1 MLRQIYIYFE
11 KNIIFS
17 YSYALAFNDQQFK
30 KVQDLLLEFVAVP
43 IPDQFFHR
51 PFGNYQLSY
60 LTSNHVFYLFIAD
73 IVDKKEYINEIL
85 NKTIKRF
92 QFLFSNPLNIKKENK
107 EKESFIQF
115 LREVQYNLHSKI
127 ALIGPLGS
135 GKTLFTNLIRTK
147 DEPKSFMN
155 FAKSYKIEINN
166 FFFDLW
172 DFQLNDNFSPLW
184 NKLISGSDLIL
195 LVIDSTDYN
204 REIISHFINLQKTD
218 AKFSK
223 LLILANKQDL
233 SNAVTPTLIEEELKI
248 PTIGVSL
255 KDPGIKNQLIRI
267 ISDQLNLKKE
277 MPSEFDDLLLNAENN
292 VINKEYSE
300 AIKKFN
306 NLIDICKEFQE
317 FTLMFALEQRII
329 EIENL
334 IKEEEK
340 QKEIEKYRTDTPEK
354 IIFTKKVSV
363 KSLPTQETNTTIK
376 LSAKKEFNKIEKTT
390 KRTSLKQQDFKIN
403 LDVLKKDE
411 ISKNSLKT
419 LEEQLFNIIKQK
431 HGSISLKLCKIYIDQ
446 LKEKIKRPLTR
457 DDLNKAAEIF
467 IKRKEDTNY
476 F

>member
-1 MLRQIYIYFE
+1 LLRQIYIYFE

-30 KVQDLLLEFVAVP
+30 KVQDLLLEFIAIP
-43 IPDQFFHR
+43 IPDQAFHR

-60 LTSNHVFYLFIAD
+60 ITSNHVFYLFIAD

-92 QFLFSNPLNIKKENK
+92 QFLFSNPLNINKENK
-107 EKESFIQF
+107 EKQSFIQF

-127 ALIGPLGS
+127 ALIGPFGS
-135 GKTLFTNLIRTK
+135 GKTLFTNLIRIK

-184 NKLISGSDLIL
+184 NKFISGSDLIL
-195 LVIDSTDYN
+195 LVIDSTTYN
-204 REIISHFINLQKTD
+204 RQIISHFINLQKTD

-233 SNAVTPTLIEEELKI
+233 SNAVTPTLLEEELKI

-255 KDPGIKNQLIRI
+255 KDPDIKNQLIRI

-292 VINKEYSE
+292 VINKKYSE

-317 FTLMFALEQRII
+317 FPQMFALEQRII
-329 EIENL
+329 NVENL
-334 IKEEEK
+334 IKEEDK
-340 QKEIEKYRTDTPEK
+340 QKEIEKYRTDEPEK
-354 IIFTKKVSV
+354 IIFTQKVAV

-376 LSAKKEFNKIEKTT
+376 FSAKKEFNKIEKTT
-390 KRTSLKQQDFKIN
+390 KRTSLKPQDFKVN

-411 ISKNSLKT
+411 IAKNSLKT

-431 HGSISLKLCKIYIDQ
+431 HGSLSLKLCKIYIDK
-446 LKEKIKRPLTR
+446 LKKTTKRSLTR
-457 DDLNKAAEIF
+457 GDLIKASEIY